1 MPSPINKTAAKV
13 KKSADLLSHAIAGTA
28 SAKARPKKQ
37 ICGDRKLTPAKKAP
51 SASNVKS
58 TRLIAG
64 TGNIVRSPGSSTMF
78 IVNKIAIRWSAGE
91 PERIALLACPE
102 HFPIA

>member
-13 KKSADLLSHAIAGTA
+13 KKSADRLSHAIAGTA
-28 SAKARPKKQ
+28 RAKARPKKQ

-64 TGNIVRSPGSSTMF
+64 TGNIMRSPGSNTMF
-78 IVNKIAIRWSAGE
+78 IVNKIAIQWSAWVDTK
-91 PERIALLACPE
+91 RNRARLS
-102 HFPIA
+102 